1 MKARHALREFVRKCP
16 ATAKAVT
23 ERAESGITTDMTN
36 VETLIVGAGIS
47 GLATAASIGRG
58 TNLLVLE
65 RDDEPG
71 GYCKTVKKDGFVWDY
86 SGHFFHFKHPDI
98 EAWLKARMPGQT
110 VRTVQKKSFIS
121 FAKRMVDFPFQKNI
135 HQLPQEDF
143 IDCLHD
149 LYFAR
154 QPGQTQ
160 PETNFKEMLYARFG
174 RSIAEKFLIP
184 YNEKLY
190 ATDLSTLDRDAMGR
204 FFPHAD
210 LTDIIRNM
218 RQPDNATYNAAFT
231 YPEGGAI
238 EYVNALLREVE
249 PAALKLGESLTAI
262 DLSKKVARTTKG
274 EYRFERLVTSAPFP
288 KLLELCGVPFDP
300 TTYTWNQ
307 VLVFNL
313 GFDSKG
319 PKDIHWLYVPDRA
332 RSFYRV
338 GFYDN
343 IFDSP
348 RMSLYVELGFPRDA
362 RIDVAAE
369 RARVLKHLSD
379 EGLVTTQKLVAE
391 HSVVMNP
398 AYVHI
403 TKQSLGE
410 VARVKAELAAKG
422 VHSIGRYGGWT
433 YCSIEDNILEA
444 RTLTTGLGL
453 AKAWPMT
460 KQA

>member
-1 MKARHALREFVRKCP
+1 METV
-16 ATAKAVT
+16 
-23 ERAESGITTDMTN
+23 D
-36 VETLIVGAGIS
+36 TLIVGAGIS
-47 GLATAASIGRG
+47 GLATAASIGKG
-58 TNLLVLE
+58 AKLVILE
-65 RDDEPG
+65 RDSEPG
-71 GYCKTVKKDGFVWDY
+71 GYCKTVKQDGFVWDY

-98 EAWLKARMPGQT
+98 EAWLKARMPGQV

-121 FAKRMVDFPFQKNI
+121 YAGRQVDFPFQKNI
-135 HQLPQEDF
+135 HQLPQEEF

-154 QPGQTQ
+154 LPGQTPK
-160 PETNFKEMLYARFG
+160 PETNFKEMLHARFG
-174 RSIAEKFLIP
+174 RSIAEKFLVP

-190 ATDLSTLDRDAMGR
+190 ATDLASLDRDAMGR

-210 LTDIIRNM
+210 VTDIIRNM
-218 RQPDNATYNAAFT
+218 RQPDNATYNATFT

-249 PAALKLGESLTAI
+249 PSALRLGEGLLGI
-262 DLSKKVARTTKG
+262 DLEKKLARTSKG

-288 KLLELCGVPFDP
+288 ALLSLCGVRFEAAD
-300 TTYTWNQ
+300 YTWNQ

-313 GFDSKG
+313 GFDAKG
-319 PKDIHWLYVPDRA
+319 PRDLHWLYVPNRA

-343 IFDSP
+343 IFDAK
-348 RMSLYVELGFPRDA
+348 RMSLYVELGFPKDA

-369 RARVLKHLSD
+369 RARVLKDLAD
-379 EGLVTTQKLVAE
+379 EGIVTTQKLISE

-403 TKQSLGE
+403 TQRSLGE
-410 VARVKAELAAKG
+410 VARLKAELASQG

-444 RTLTTGLGL
+444 RTLTTRLGL
-453 AKAWPMT
+453 AKAWPMP
-460 KQA
+460 